1 MPEKPGPNRSPT
13 VLVVDDE
20 EPIRQL
26 ARAFLERDG
35 YQITE
40 AGSGLEAIALLAS
53 GPLPDVLMTDLNM
66 PELAG
71 DEMVRRIRAT
81 TPDLRVLYVT
91 GHVDRLLANRP
102 ILRDGEAFLEKPFNA
117 AGLREAV
124 SLLLYGTVKKQH

>member
-1 MPEKPGPNRSPT
+1 

-20 EPIRQL
+20 APIRHV

-35 YQITE
+35 YLVTE

-53 GPLPDVLMTDLNM
+53 GPLPDLLMTDLNM

-71 DEMVRRIRAT
+71 DEMVRRIRET
-81 TPDLRVLYVT
+81 SPKLPVLYVT
-91 GHVDRLLANRP
+91 GHVDRLLENRP

-117 AGLREAV
+117 VGLREAV
-124 SLLLYGTVKKQH
+124 SLLLYGSVKKQH

>member
-1 MPEKPGPNRSPT
+1 MPEKPGPTRSPT

-20 EPIRQL
+20 EPIRLL

-35 YQITE
+35 YQVTE
-40 AGSGLEAIALLAS
+40 AGSGLEAIALLSS
-53 GPLPDVLMTDLNM
+53 GPLPDLLMTDLNM

-91 GHVDRLLANRP
+91 GHVDRLMANRP

-117 AGLREAV
+117 VGLREAV
-124 SLLLYGTVKKQH
+124 SLLLYGTLKKQH

>member
-1 MPEKPGPNRSPT
+1 MPEKPGSSRSPT

-26 ARAFLERDG
+26 ARVFLERDG
-35 YQITE
+35 YRVTE

-53 GPLPDVLMTDLNM
+53 GPLPDLLMTDLNM
-66 PELAG
+66 PVLAG
-71 DEMVRRIRAT
+71 DEMVKRIRAT

-91 GHVDRLLANRP
+91 GHVDRLMENRP

-117 AGLREAV
+117 VGLREAV
-124 SLLLYGTVKKQH
+124 SLLLYGTLKKQH

>member
-1 MPEKPGPNRSPT
+1 MPDKPGPNRSPT

-20 EPIRQL
+20 EPIRLL

-35 YQITE
+35 YQVTE

-53 GPLPDVLMTDLNM
+53 GPLPDLLMTDLNM

-91 GHVDRLLANRP
+91 GHVDRLMANRP

-117 AGLREAV
+117 VGLREAV
-124 SLLLYGTVKKQH
+124 SLLLYGTLKKQH